1 MVKLLSLALGVAATL
16 GLAAGPKTDRWL
28 SSAQFETVS
37 TLTTGA
43 VLLVLA
49 TAARRQLVRKD

>member
-1 MVKLLSLALGVAATL
+1 VVKFMSLAFAMAATL
-16 GLAAGPKTDRWL
+16 GLAAGPKTGLWL

-49 TAARRQLVRKD
+49 SLARRQIVRKN

>member
-1 MVKLLSLALGVAATL
+1 MSLALAVAATL
-16 GLAAGPKTDRWL
+16 GLAAGPRSALGL

-43 VLLVLA
+43 VLLMLA
-49 TAARRQLVRKD
+49 AAVRRPSVRKD

>member
-1 MVKLLSLALGVAATL
+1 MSLALAVAATL
-16 GLAAGPKTDRWL
+16 GLATGPNSALGL

-43 VLLVLA
+43 VLLGLA
-49 TAARRQLVRKD
+49 AAVRRQRARKD

>member
-1 MVKLLSLALGVAATL
+1 MVKFMSLALAVAATL
-16 GLAAGPKTDRWL
+16 GLAAGPRTGLGL
-28 SSAQFETVS
+28 SSAQFETLS

-49 TAARRQLVRKD
+49 TAARRQPVRKD